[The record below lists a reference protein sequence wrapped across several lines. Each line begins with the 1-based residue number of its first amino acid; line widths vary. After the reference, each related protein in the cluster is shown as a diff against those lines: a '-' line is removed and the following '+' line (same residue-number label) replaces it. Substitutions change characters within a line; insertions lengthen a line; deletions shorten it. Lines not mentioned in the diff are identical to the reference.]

1 MAKIAYNI
9 LKDSNEKKKAA
20 VKALYSNYKTRI
32 EYKFF
37 EASLLNI
44 IT

>member
-20 VKALYSNYKTRI
+20 VKAKLYTAIIKH
-32 EYKFF
+32 E
-37 EASLLNI
+37 LNI
-44 IT
+44 NSLRQAY